1 MSLQIRICLYYTIWK
16 FREDSD
22 SEIEIIESKH
32 HLPVKRSL
40 TSKKQSKAKSKY
52 VHPHSMKNTIVGLKK
67 KENPFILMVEQSISI
82 SILYSEIFSKN
93 TSLPLVIKE
102 DTGYVNFAKLFNK
115 DYSKEYDESLQ
126 SVIMSTFVCI
136 FIIMN
141 LSSL

>member
-1 MSLQIRICLYYTIWK
+1 MSLQIRICLYDTIWK

-40 TSKKQSKAKSKY
+40 TSKKQSKAKPKY

-67 KENPFILMVEQSISI
+67 KENPFILMVDQSISI

>member
-1 MSLQIRICLYYTIWK
+1 MSLQIRICLYYTSWK

-40 TSKKQSKAKSKY
+40 TSKKQSKAKPKY

-82 SILYSEIFSKN
+82 SILYSEVLVKTLVSPWSSKKIQA
-93 TSLPLVIKE
+93 TSTLPNYS
-102 DTGYVNFAKLFNK
+102 TRTTAKSMMNH
-115 DYSKEYDESLQ
+115 Y
-126 SVIMSTFVCI
+126 
-136 FIIMN
+136 N
-141 LSSL
+141 LSSCPHLSVYS